1 MERVPVAVLISGSG
15 TNMAALLYAARADDC
30 PYEIVLV
37 ASNKPEAGGLKL
49 AAAEGVPTFAL
60 PHKGMERAAHDQA
73 MDAAIRASGAQ
84 YVALAGYMR
93 ILTPEFVS
101 GWEGRMV
108 NVHPSLLPKYK
119 GLHTHDR
126 AIEAGDSHGGCTV
139 HLVTAELDD
148 GPVLGQTQVAI
159 LPGDTADSLA
169 ARVLIAEHQLYS
181 RCLAA
186 LVSRETSP
194 DHLVAQVRALAMVL
208 PEAEETL
215 SSRVLIAE
223 HQLYSRCLAKL
234 VSREASP
241 EYLVGRVRIL
251 ALALPQADEVLSHGM
266 PCFGVTKG
274 KKFGYVSQ
282 DHHGDGKTALLVKI
296 SGPDEQ
302 AQLIEHD
309 PERYYR
315 PAYFGDGWIAMRLDL
330 GRNDWDEIREWLAR
344 SWRSVAPKKLAA
356 LAEFLG

>member
-1 MERVPVAVLISGSG
+1 LPERAKVAVLISGSG
-15 TNMAALLYAARADDC
+15 TNMAALLYAARAADC

-37 ASNKPEAGGLKL
+37 ASNNPDAGGLTL

-84 YVALAGYMR
+84 FVALAGYMR

-108 NVHPSLLPKYK
+108 NIHPSLLPKYK
-119 GLHTHDR
+119 GLHTHER
-126 AIEAGDSHGGCTV
+126 ALEAGDSHGGCTV

-148 GPVLGQTQVAI
+148 GPILGQTPVAI

-186 LVSRETSP
+186 LVSRET
-194 DHLVAQVRALAMVL
+194 A
-208 PEAEETL
+208 
-215 SSRVLIAE
+215 
-223 HQLYSRCLAKL
+223 
-234 VSREASP
+234 P
-241 EYLVGRVRIL
+241 EYLVQQVRER
-251 ALALPQADEVLSHGM
+251 ALALPEADEVVSHGM
-266 PCFGVTKG
+266 PCFGIIKG
-274 KKFGYVSQ
+274 KKFAYVSL
-282 DHHGDGKTALLVKI
+282 DHHGDGKSALLVKI

-330 GRNDWDEIREWLAR
+330 GRNDWDEIGEWLAR
-344 SWRSVAPKKLAA
+344 SWRSVAPKKLTGLMDAA
-356 LAEFLG
+356 DAF